1 MVKGSEYAKYYF
13 IVRTL
18 ADSIIKESI
27 LKGHQS
33 EDDDDKVKKKKR

>member
-27 LKGHQS
+27 SKGHEP
-33 EDDDDKVKKKKR
+33 EDDKDKAKKKKR

>member
-1 MVKGSEYAKYYF
+1 VVKGSEYAKYYF

-27 LKGHQS
+27 TKGNKPE
-33 EDDDDKVKKKKR
+33 EDFDSAKKKKR